1 MSALTSTARTLPTG
15 RALLRLALKLDAVVT
30 GANGAAYLAAAG
42 PLSDLL
48 GVPAGPLRGVGA
60 FLIVFAGAVAVLG
73 ARPAPTALAVKAVI
87 AINVLWAVDS
97 VALAVLG
104 GWSPTAVGTAW
115 IVAQAGVVAGFAAL
129 QRHALKSQD

>member
-1 MSALTSTARTLPTG
+1 MSALTSTVRTLPTG
-15 RALLRLALKLDAVVT
+15 RPLLRLSLKLDAVVT

-60 FLIVFAGAVAVLG
+60 FLIVFAGAVALLG
-73 ARPAPTALAVKAVI
+73 APPGPTALAVKAVI